1 MAALF
6 VVCGI
11 LAGVAVYR
19 YGEARATW
27 RRVKDG
33 KAADTD
39 SVRTERLRGGTP
51 AAPLCASSER
61 YSSLLFVL
69 NVFK

>member
-6 VVCGI
+6 LLGGV

-33 KAADTD
+33 KT
-39 SVRTERLRGGTP
+39 SMRTNRANAWRHTGFATLYIAG
-51 AAPLCASSER
+51 AIFF
-61 YSSLLFVL
+61 LLIL
-69 NVFK
+69 TKVFK

>member
-1 MAALF
+1 MAGLF

-11 LAGVAVYR
+11 LAGLAAYR

-33 KAADTD
+33 KGA
-39 SVRTERLRGGTP
+39 VRNNRTTAWLHTRGATLYIVGAT
-51 AAPLCASSER
+51 LL
-61 YSSLLFVL
+61 LLFVL

>member
-11 LAGVAVYR
+11 LAGLAAYR

-33 KAADTD
+33 KAA
-39 SVRTERLRGGTP
+39 VRNNRTTAWLHTRGATLYIVGAT
-51 AAPLCASSER
+51 LF
-61 YSSLLFVL
+61 LLFVL

>member
-1 MAALF
+1 VAALF

-11 LAGVAVYR
+11 LAGVAAYR

-33 KAADTD
+33 KAA
-39 SVRTERLRGGTP
+39 VRNNRTTAWRHTGGATLYIVG
-51 AAPLCASSER
+51 AT
-61 YSSLLFVL
+61 LLLLLVL
-69 NVFK
+69 NAFK

>member
-27 RRVKDG
+27 GRVKDG
-33 KAADTD
+33 KAE
-39 SVRTERLRGGTP
+39 VRKNRTTAWRHTGGAT
-51 AAPLCASSER
+51 LCIVGAI
-61 YSSLLFVL
+61 LLLLLVL

>member
-11 LAGVAVYR
+11 LAGMAVYR

-33 KAADTD
+33 KAA
-39 SVRTERLRGGTP
+39 VHNNRTTAWRHTGGVTLYIVG
-51 AAPLCASSER
+51 AT
-61 YSSLLFVL
+61 LLLLLVL
-69 NVFK
+69 KAFK